1 MNLNFNREKVI
12 LVVDDLF
19 ENLLI
24 LKKMLEKCG
33 YTPITASSAKDA
45 IEMIKIK
52 MPELILLDVY
62 MPEMD
67 GFELCEIL
75 KSDIKTKDIPVVFIS
90 GGMSNEDKIKG
101 FSLGAVDFINK
112 PNC

>member
-1 MNLNFNREKVI
+1 MDSNLRNEKVI

-33 YTPITASSAKDA
+33 YSPLTASSAKDA
-45 IEMIKIK
+45 LNMIKIK
-52 MPELILLDVY
+52 EPELILLDVY

-67 GFELCEIL
+67 GFELCGIL
-75 KSDIKTKDIPVVFIS
+75 KNDVKTKDIPIIFIS
-90 GGMSNEDKIKG
+90 AGMSKEDKVKG
-101 FSLGAVDFINK
+101 FSM
-112 PNC
+112 